1 MALCFDKN
9 KFKKELILTELE
21 NQFTGMGK
29 MKEKLEKDKASI
41 LPENDCVVI
50 IQKFL
55 VCVTRF

>member
-29 MKEKLEKDKASI
+29 NERK
-41 LPENDCVVI
+41 
-50 IQKFL
+50 
-55 VCVTRF
+55 TRKRQS